1 VTFATGIVLV
11 VLGAAFVYWGAY
23 RLRRPRREADRQW
36 IRANPLSNLMLGGR
50 PLGFDRMGALVSV
63 VVGVGVIVLGIA
75 ALVASSA

>member
-1 VTFATGIVLV
+1 
-11 VLGAAFVYWGAY
+11 
-23 RLRRPRREADRQW
+23 
-36 IRANPLSNLMLGGR
+36 MLGGR